1 MSMEIRASRCMD
13 SACYIVPERWYI
25 IIIKSLCYIWG
36 AAIRPIRDTDRLQRG
51 IKIELKG

>member
-1 MSMEIRASRCMD
+1 MD